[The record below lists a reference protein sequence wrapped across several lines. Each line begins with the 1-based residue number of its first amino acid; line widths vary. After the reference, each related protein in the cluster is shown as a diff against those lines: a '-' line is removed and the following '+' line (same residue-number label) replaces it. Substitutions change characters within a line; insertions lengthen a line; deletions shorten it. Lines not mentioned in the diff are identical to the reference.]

1 MTNKA
6 ENYGG
11 IADRYKAKSGIC
23 QLLKS
28 GSKFVVEREG
38 KPALKVLFR
47 FCGREDLDCI
57 IALQKRV
64 FDHIPDKNTFVLTK
78 EEELAE
84 SIDFDVC
91 IGAYHCGAL
100 IAFSL
105 MVVYPYSSRNLGLYL
120 DYTPQQCSKCATYD
134 TTFVD
139 PDYTGY
145 GLQRAFIRL
154 KDRVAG
160 ELGREEV
167 LATVSPD
174 NARSLQNLESSGFT
188 VVGRKKMYGDF
199 DRLILKKRLKIRKDL
214 Q

>member
-1 MTNKA
+1 MTNKTEKHVGPA
-6 ENYGG
+6 GG
-11 IADRYKAKSGIC
+11 YKTRSGIC

-38 KPALKVLFR
+38 KPPLKALFR
-47 FCGREDLDCI
+47 FCRRDDLDEI
-57 IALQKRV
+57 VALQKRV
-64 FDHIPDKNTFVLTK
+64 YDHVQDKNTFVMTT
-78 EEELAE
+78 EEGLAE

-91 IGAYHCGAL
+91 IGAYHCGVL
-100 IAFSL
+100 IAFTL

-120 DYTPQQCSKCATYD
+120 DYTPQQCAKCATYD

-139 PDYTGY
+139 PDYSGY

-154 KDRVAG
+154 KDRIAG
-160 ELGREEV
+160 EMGREEV

-188 VVGRKKMYGDF
+188 VAGRKKMYGDF
-199 DRLILKKRLKIRKDL
+199 DRLILKKGLKIRKDL
-214 Q
+214 